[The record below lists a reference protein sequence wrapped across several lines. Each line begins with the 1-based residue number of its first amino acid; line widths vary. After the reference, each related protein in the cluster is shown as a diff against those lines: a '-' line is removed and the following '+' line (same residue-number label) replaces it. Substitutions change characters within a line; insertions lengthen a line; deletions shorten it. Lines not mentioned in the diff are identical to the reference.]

1 MYAIRD
7 RKEISKEFDDLH
19 AAYEEL
25 RLKHNRVVEQ
35 YEGLSRAKPTQKQQL
50 LFEENQRLREEL
62 RGLSSEL
69 QA

>member
-1 MYAIRD
+1 M
-7 RKEISKEFDDLH
+7 H

-25 RLKHNRVVEQ
+25 LLKHNRVVEQ